1 MIGTEPGIALNAKS
15 DAMAI
20 IAARPFCFVSNN
32 KVKHT
37 NIVC

>member
-20 IAARPFCFVSNN
+20 IAARPFYYIKS
-32 KVKHT
+32 KIKRKK
-37 NIVC
+37 

>member
-20 IAARPFCFVSNN
+20 IAARPFYFR
-32 KVKHT
+32 
-37 NIVC
+37 NIVKSVKEKL